1 MHPAPQARGHGP
13 RDARRAALSA
23 AADELEREILKS
35 PVDEHFARMLVAY
48 SQGGGH
54 ALLRL
59 CNAIES
65 ASSGEPNELPAL
77 ALVEALGHDEPA
89 ARGLRAVTWVMAA
102 QRIGETF
109 ASNWFEVLAAA
120 REAMPMEAMAYERIE
135 QLSMLSHDARLT
147 ADAGDREG
155 MQFQFSRES
164 LETVIGAA
172 TGRQPTRQQM
182 LHVIA
187 PWQSSLVAGIRV
199 SEQRIAELGPADPP
213 AAT

>member
-1 MHPAPQARGHGP
+1 M
-13 RDARRAALSA
+13 SA
-23 AADELEREILKS
+23 AANELEREILRS

-65 ASSGEPNELPAL
+65 AISGEPDELPAL
-77 ALVEALGHDEPA
+77 ALVEALCHDEPA

-102 QRIGETF
+102 QRIGESF
-109 ASNWFEVLAAA
+109 AGDWSEVLAVA
-120 REAMPMEAMAYERIE
+120 REAMPLDAMAYERIE

-147 ADAGDREG
+147 PDAGDREG
-155 MQFQFSRES
+155 MHFQFSRES

-172 TGRQPTRQQM
+172 TGRQPMRRQM

-199 SEQRIAELGPADPP
+199 SEERLRELGSADPP
-213 AAT
+213 AAA